1 VAAELEADA
10 GGRVNGRRVP
20 ARDEAI
26 ILAKMRAGST
36 HTAQDGDFRVEFRP
50 VGSRVWAAALSAA
63 GSMPWGL
70 HVLSTSRCGSSRDER
85 TLRWLGAAFVVESR
99 RR

>member
-1 VAAELEADA
+1 MAAELEADA

-36 HTAQDGDFRVEFRP
+36 HTAQDGEFRVEFRP
-50 VGSRVWAAALSAA
+50 VGVEGVGCRTFGSRFDAL
-63 GSMPWGL
+63 
-70 HVLSTSRCGSSRDER
+70 GSSCLVNVAVR
-85 TLRWLGAAFVVESR
+85 LIS
-99 RR
+99 